1 MSLTLTDLKA
11 FLSATHNEDDTKL
24 TLLLSSAEDELL
36 RFLGTSE
43 LPDKPSI
50 NLALCFF
57 VRASYDAP
65 DGDEAERWREI
76 ARSTAHSYR
85 VGLGA

>member
-1 MSLTLTDLKA
+1 MSLTLADLKA
-11 FLSATHNEDDTKL
+11 FLSVTHDEDDAKL
-24 TLLLSSAEDELL
+24 TLLLSGAEDELL
-36 RFLGTSE
+36 RYLGTSE
-43 LPDKPSI
+43 LPIKPSI
-50 NLALCFF
+50 DLALCFL

-65 DGDEAERWREI
+65 DADEADRWREV